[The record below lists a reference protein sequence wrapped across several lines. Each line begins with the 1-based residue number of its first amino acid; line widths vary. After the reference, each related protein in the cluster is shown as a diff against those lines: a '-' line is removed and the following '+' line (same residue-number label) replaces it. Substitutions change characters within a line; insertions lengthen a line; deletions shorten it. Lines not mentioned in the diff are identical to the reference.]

1 MFIEQPPEF
10 VRKLYPGAIW
20 RMDPNEKSV
29 YLTFDDGPIPE
40 VTPWV
45 LELLDKHDIK
55 ATFFMV
61 GDNIRKHP
69 DVFQMVVDGGHR
81 IGNHTFN
88 HIRGFE
94 YLSDNYLANTDKANE
109 LMKTDLFR
117 PPHGHMR
124 WGQYFTLKRHYK
136 IVMWDLVTRDYS
148 KKLRGPQVLANV
160 MRYARNG
167 SIITFHDSLKSWNN
181 GNLQYALPRA
191 LDFLEEEGY
200 EFKLLGQ
207 PLQVTKKQEVYV
219 IFIYHINL
227 LLLLIF
233 LSNTAST
240 LNIVR
245 TVNRIRTITFNL
257 SSLISTLL

>member
-10 VRKLYPGAIW
+10 FRKLYPGAVW
-20 RMDPNEKSV
+20 RMDPNEKAV

-45 LELLDKHDIK
+45 LDLLDKHNIK

-69 DVFQMVVDGGHR
+69 DEFRMVVERGHR

-94 YLSDNYLANTDKANE
+94 YTAKNYLGNTEQAKIFMEMGGDINCNVEKV
-109 LMKTDLFR
+109 LYPLLFR
-117 PPHGHMR
+117 PPHGHMFAN
-124 WGQYFTLKRHYK
+124 QYLTLKRTYK

-167 SIITFHDSLKSWNN
+167 SIITFHDSLKSWCN

-191 LDFLEEEGY
+191 IDFLKEQQ
-200 EFKLLGQ
+200 K
-207 PLQVTKKQEVYV
+207 VTNICCHNK
-219 IFIYHINL
+219 FHIK
-227 LLLLIF
+227 
-233 LSNTAST
+233 
-240 LNIVR
+240 
-245 TVNRIRTITFNL
+245 
-257 SSLISTLL
+257 